1 MPVEQASSSCDVI
14 ELMKQRLSGFETEKG
29 RLQGLNYQPKSNE
42 EVIISTSPKAGTTWL
57 QQICHQL
64 RAATNGDESME
75 FQEISEVVP
84 WLELAHDLNQDLS
97 APQYGDKQG
106 LPRLFKTHAWQSH
119 CPKGCKTIVV
129 LRDPMDVVV
138 SFYKFFENWFFD
150 EGTVSVDD
158 FSREFWLARGVPTS
172 KMNNA
177 SYFVHLTSWYKCR
190 ENPLVLFVFF
200 EDLIDDLLGQVK
212 RIAMF
217 MSTERHDFCQDDII
231 DHAAKRSSFAF
242 MKEHES
248 KFDENL
254 TKLGRNEACGLPIG
268 AGMQDTKLNMGTVG
282 TGRATLSKEL
292 QEAIQQK
299 WRDVVEPVTRCATY
313 EELRIAFRN
322 EELSKH

>member
-1 MPVEQASSSCDVI
+1 MPVEQTSTSCGVI
-14 ELMKQRLSGFETEKG
+14 EVMKQRLSGFETEMG
-29 RLQGLNYQPKSNE
+29 RLNGLSYQPKSNE

-64 RAATNGDESME
+64 RAATNGDDSME

-84 WLELAHDLNQDLS
+84 WLELAHDLKQDLS
-97 APQYGDKQG
+97 APQYGDEQG
-106 LPRLFKTHAWQSH
+106 LPRLFKTHAWQRD

-150 EGTVSVDD
+150 EGTITVDD

-177 SYFVHLTSWYKCR
+177 SYFVHLTSWYKFR
-190 ENPLVLFVFF
+190 EDPHVLFVFF
-200 EDLIDDLLGQVK
+200 EDLSDDLLEQVQ
-212 RIAMF
+212 RIAKF
-217 MSTERHDFCQDDII
+217 MSTEKHDFSQDDIVG
-231 DHAAKRSSFAF
+231 HATKRSSFAF

-248 KFDENL
+248 KFDEKL
-254 TKLGRNEACGLPIG
+254 TKLGRNKACGLPIG
-268 AGMQDTKLNMGTVG
+268 AGMQDTKLNMGKVG

-292 QEAIQQK
+292 QEAIQQT
-299 WRDVVEPVTRCATY
+299 WRNVVEPVTGCATY
-313 EELRIAFRN
+313 EELRVSFRN
-322 EELSKH
+322 